1 MSQVDMRMRYKQA
14 YKTAG
19 FQTNRKAEA
28 LITSAVIA
36 AQAIPDSFVTLLDS
50 SGAVA
55 QVCSMQD
62 MNVKYQV
69 TDAGQPTARCTCPQG
84 VLHYM
89 CKHVVKVIT
98 VSQGYTEAQII
109 QALGTRAGTSLQGLD
124 KLHSIAASQSPAE
137 TQLDPLAQLEDT
149 LALTAEEP
157 EQEAAAAS
165 QLVPA
170 SAPVPAPSHDQVAC
184 QQQVE
189 TAVKRMWD
197 MVADNDEMQQHLV
210 SQLNRTEGALSK
222 IQASH
227 QNGSAHPMARLSRV
241 QDTWGN
247 SLARKKV
254 IGLDAGF
261 PKSKRSKT
269 AQQPAAMEAGQTAEP
284 EAEPF
289 SKPKPPRKKLG
300 PRQQIKAA
308 GAAAEQENSSAAAN
322 AITMPAARSEAPAKG
337 TSRVRVPNAPKLSK
351 CGTCRHCTHPKLK
364 QGCLWIKQQ
373 KALLVA
379 QSTT

>member
-1 MSQVDMRMRYKQA
+1 MPPGCAALHV
-14 YKTAG
+14 
-19 FQTNRKAEA
+19 QTCG
-28 LITSAVIA
+28 
-36 AQAIPDSFVTLLDS
+36 Q
-50 SGAVA
+50 G
-55 QVCSMQD
+55 
-62 MNVKYQV
+62 YH
-69 TDAGQPTARCTCPQG
+69 GQPRLHRGTDHTGAWHSSWHKLAR
-84 VLHYM
+84 LY
-89 CKHVVKVIT
+89 
-98 VSQGYTEAQII
+98 
-109 QALGTRAGTSLQGLD
+109 
-124 KLHSIAASQSPAE
+124 KLHSNTASQAE

-157 EQEAAAAS
+157 EQEAATAS

-170 SAPVPAPSHDQVAC
+170 LAPVPAPSHDSVAC

-261 PKSKRSKT
+261 PKSKHSKT
-269 AQQPAAMEAGQTAEP
+269 ALQPAA
-284 EAEPF
+284 
-289 SKPKPPRKKLG
+289 
-300 PRQQIKAA
+300 
-308 GAAAEQENSSAAAN
+308 
-322 AITMPAARSEAPAKG
+322 
-337 TSRVRVPNAPKLSK
+337 
-351 CGTCRHCTHPKLK
+351 
-364 QGCLWIKQQ
+364 
-373 KALLVA
+373 
-379 QSTT
+379 

>member
-1 MSQVDMRMRYKQA
+1 MRYKQA
-14 YKTAG
+14 YKAAG

-28 LITSAVIA
+28 LVTSAVIA
-36 AQAIPDSFVTLLDS
+36 AQAIPDSFVNLLDS

-84 VLHYM
+84 ALHYM
-89 CKHVVKVIT
+89 CKHVVKVIM
-98 VSQGYTEAQII
+98 VSQGYTGAQII
-109 QALGTRAGTSLQGLD
+109 QALGTRAGTSLQGLG
-124 KLHSIAASQSPAE
+124 KLHSNTASQAE

-157 EQEAAAAS
+157 EQEAATAS

-170 SAPVPAPSHDQVAC
+170 SAPVPAPSHDSVAC

-189 TAVKRMWD
+189 TTVKRMWD
-197 MVADNDEMQQHLV
+197 MVADNEEMQQHPV

-254 IGLDAGF
+254 IGLDAEVQ
-261 PKSKRSKT
+261 
-269 AQQPAAMEAGQTAEP
+269 AQQDSTAA
-284 EAEPF
+284 
-289 SKPKPPRKKLG
+289 SSLG
-300 PRQQIKAA
+300 GRPDSWTR
-308 GAAAEQENSSAAAN
+308 G
-322 AITMPAARSEAPAKG
+322 
-337 TSRVRVPNAPKLSK
+337 
-351 CGTCRHCTHPKLK
+351 
-364 QGCLWIKQQ
+364 
-373 KALLVA
+373 
-379 QSTT
+379 